1 MPQDN
6 LKHKAATGMIWT
18 AVQRYSK
25 IFISFFSGIILAR
38 LLMPEDYGAIG
49 MLAIFMSLAEE
60 AGLSDEQMGLVLVF
74 NAEKVYEL

>member
-1 MPQDN
+1 
-6 LKHKAATGMIWT
+6 MIWT